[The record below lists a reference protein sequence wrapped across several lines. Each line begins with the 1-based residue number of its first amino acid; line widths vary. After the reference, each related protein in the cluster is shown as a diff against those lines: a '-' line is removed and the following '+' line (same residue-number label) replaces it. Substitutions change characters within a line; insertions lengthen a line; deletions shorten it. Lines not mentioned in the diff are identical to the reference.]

1 MDQDGPVMLVVA
13 GPPGGGKSSTFPV
26 AEMEC
31 DYFDADRRCA
41 ELNGGSWRS
50 IPQSIRNIANRE
62 FEAFIEEHIAERKS
76 FTFET
81 TLRSAITFEQSK
93 KARQAGFKLEMVY
106 VALRSVDLHLERVAA
121 RADGGG
127 HSASEG
133 KLREIH
139 ASSMVNLRQALA
151 EFDEVRVYD
160 NSGPG
165 PELALIC
172 QSGRVTW
179 TSSDAPQWASAAAG
193 H

>member
-1 MDQDGPVMLVVA
+1 MLVIA
-13 GPPGGGKSSTFPV
+13 GPPGGGKSSTYPV
-26 AEMEC
+26 ARQGI

-50 IPQSIRNIANRE
+50 IPQSIRNIVNRE
-62 FEAFIEEHIAERKS
+62 FEAFIEGHIAERES

-81 TLRSAITFEQSK
+81 TLRSSITFTQAGR
-93 KARQAGFKLEMVY
+93 ARQAGFRLEMKY
-106 VALRSVDLHLERVAA
+106 IALRSVDMHLERVAA
-121 RADGGG
+121 RADKGG

-133 KLREIH
+133 KIREIH

-160 NSGPG
+160 NSGHG
-165 PELALIC
+165 PELALVC

-179 TSSDAPQWASAAAG
+179 ISADAPPWVRDAVTD
-193 H
+193 